1 MDTAELVKM
10 VTKAQARC
18 RHAFSWKKISPTCRV
33 ATVIQW
39 REAMTVLVKTM
50 TAVAISVVL
59 ANGAFAQNAMNIPQ
73 IEHHVAKVDGVLF
86 PLRNGRDRRSGFADP
101 WL

>member
-1 MDTAELVKM
+1 
-10 VTKAQARC
+10 
-18 RHAFSWKKISPTCRV
+18 
-33 ATVIQW
+33 
-39 REAMTVLVKTM
+39 MTVLVKTM

-86 PLRNGRDRRSGFADP
+86 HYVTAGTGDPVLLIPGWCSEPLKLDRF
-101 WL
+101 